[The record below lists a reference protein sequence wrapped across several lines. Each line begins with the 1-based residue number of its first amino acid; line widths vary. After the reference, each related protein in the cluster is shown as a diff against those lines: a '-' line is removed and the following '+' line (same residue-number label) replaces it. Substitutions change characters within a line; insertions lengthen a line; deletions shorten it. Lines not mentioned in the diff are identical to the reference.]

1 MQWDERKRAA
11 NIAKHGIDFLE
22 ALHFDWDTAIVVED
36 KRYDYGEKRYRA
48 FGAIGGRL
56 HCLVFTPRG
65 DEERIIS
72 LRKATK
78 REIRWYEE
86 ERKI

>member
-22 ALHFDWDTAIVVED
+22 AAHFDWDTAIVIAD
-36 KRYDYGEKRYRA
+36 TRYDYGEERYRV
-48 FGAIGGRL
+48 FGTIGRRL

-72 LRKATK
+72 LRKATRK
-78 REIRWYEE
+78 EIRWYEK
-86 ERKI
+86 EREV